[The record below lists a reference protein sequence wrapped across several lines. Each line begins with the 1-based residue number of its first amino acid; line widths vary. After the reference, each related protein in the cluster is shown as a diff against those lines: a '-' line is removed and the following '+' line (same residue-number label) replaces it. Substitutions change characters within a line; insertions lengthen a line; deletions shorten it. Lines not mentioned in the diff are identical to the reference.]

1 MIELKDLNKSFKVGK
16 DHLHAVRDVN
26 LTIDDGDI
34 YGIIGFSGAGKS
46 TLVRC
51 INLLERPTSGSVL
64 IDGVDL
70 TKLGNR
76 ELREARKN
84 IGMIFQQFNLLSQR
98 TVEANIRYPLE
109 LNKTDKSKA
118 DKRVKELLELVDLT
132 EKAKAY
138 PAQLSGGQKQRVAI
152 ARALAS
158 DPKIILCDEATSA
171 LDPIT
176 TRSILDLLKS
186 LNEKLGVTIVVITH
200 EMRVVEQICHHVAVM
215 SDGQIQEKGSVRDV
229 FLKPQSETARK
240 LIEPNEGEG
249 GIRNRENTLRL
260 AFTGDESGD
269 PVISDMTIKCG
280 VMVNILAANTEEI
293 GGKTFGQ
300 MLIELPKDESTRRK
314 IEEYLTGRGIYYEI
328 GKPVETGDSI
338 GDGIDDD
345 AAVSDDA
352 AGDAASDDAGH
363 SLDVQED
370 AQEGAQG
377 DAQGEILKQEEDTLK
392 NEGELV

>member
-1 MIELKDLNKSFKVGK
+1 MIELKDLNKSFKVAK
-16 DHLHAVRDVN
+16 EELHAVRDVN
-26 LTIDDGDI
+26 LTIEDGDI

-70 TKLGNR
+70 TKLNGK

-109 LNKTDKSKA
+109 IGGVSKSDA
-118 DKRVKELLELVDLT
+118 DARVKELLELVDLT

-215 SDGQIQEKGSVRDV
+215 SEGQIMEKGSVHDV

-240 LIEPNEGEG
+240 LIEPSDGQTSLA
-249 GIRNRENTLRL
+249 NRENTLRL

-269 PVISDMTIKCG
+269 PVISDMTLKCG

-300 MLIELPKDESTRRK
+300 MLIELPEDKQTQER
-314 IEEYLTGRGIYYEI
+314 IEQYLQGRGIYYEV
-328 GKPVETGDSI
+328 GKPAESEEASASADPAEREKSKKAI
-338 GDGIDDD
+338 
-345 AAVSDDA
+345 SDKAKD
-352 AGDAASDDAGH
+352 
-363 SLDVQED
+363 E
-370 AQEGAQG
+370 
-377 DAQGEILKQEEDTLK
+377 LKE
-392 NEGELV
+392 EGELI

>member
-1 MIELKDLNKSFKVGK
+1 MIELKDLNKSFKVAK
-16 DHLHAVRDVN
+16 EELHAVRDVN
-26 LTIDDGDI
+26 LTIEDGDI

-70 TKLGNR
+70 TKLNGK

-109 LNKTDKSKA
+109 IGGMNRSDA
-118 DKRVKELLELVDLT
+118 DARVKELLELVDLT

-215 SDGQIQEKGSVRDV
+215 SEGQIMEKGSVHDV

-240 LIEPNEGEG
+240 LIEPSDGQTSLA
-249 GIRNRENTLRL
+249 NRENTLRL

-269 PVISDMTIKCG
+269 PVISDMTLKCG

-300 MLIELPKDESTRRK
+300 MLIELPKDKQTQER
-314 IEEYLTGRGIYYEI
+314 IEQYLQGRGIYYEV
-328 GKPVETGDSI
+328 GKPAESEE
-338 GDGIDDD
+338 
-345 AAVSDDA
+345 
-352 AGDAASDDAGH
+352 ASVRADPAEREKSKKAISNKAKD
-363 SLDVQED
+363 E
-370 AQEGAQG
+370 
-377 DAQGEILKQEEDTLK
+377 LKE
-392 NEGELV
+392 EGELI

>member
-1 MIELKDLNKSFKVGK
+1 MIELKDLNKSFKVAK
-16 DHLHAVRDVN
+16 EELHAVRDVN
-26 LTIDDGDI
+26 LTIEDGDI

-70 TKLGNR
+70 TKLNGK

-109 LNKTDKSKA
+109 IGGVSKSDA
-118 DKRVKELLELVDLT
+118 DARVKELLELVDLT

-215 SDGQIQEKGSVRDV
+215 SEGQIMEKGSVHDV

-240 LIEPNEGEG
+240 LIEPSDGQTSLA
-249 GIRNRENTLRL
+249 NRENTLRL

-269 PVISDMTIKCG
+269 PVISDMTLKCG

-300 MLIELPKDESTRRK
+300 MLIELPKDKQTQER
-314 IEEYLTGRGIYYEI
+314 IEQYLQGRGIYYEV
-328 GKPVETGDSI
+328 GKPAESEEASASADPAEREKSKKAI
-338 GDGIDDD
+338 
-345 AAVSDDA
+345 SDKAKDE
-352 AGDAASDDAGH
+352 
-363 SLDVQED
+363 L
-370 AQEGAQG
+370 
-377 DAQGEILKQEEDTLK
+377 EE
-392 NEGELV
+392 EGELI

>member
-1 MIELKDLNKSFKVGK
+1 MIELKDLNKSFKVAK
-16 DHLHAVRDVN
+16 EELHAVRDVD
-26 LTIDDGDI
+26 LTIEDGDI

-70 TKLGNR
+70 TKLNGK

-109 LNKTDKSKA
+109 IGGVSKSDA
-118 DKRVKELLELVDLT
+118 DARVKELLELVDLT

-200 EMRVVEQICHHVAVM
+200 EMHVVEQICHHVAVM
-215 SDGQIQEKGSVRDV
+215 SEGQIMEKGSVHDV

-240 LIEPNEGEG
+240 LIEPSDGQTSLA
-249 GIRNRENTLRL
+249 NRENTLRL

-269 PVISDMTIKCG
+269 PVISDMTLKCG

-300 MLIELPKDESTRRK
+300 MLIELPKDKQTQER
-314 IEEYLTGRGIYYEI
+314 IEQYLQGRGIYYEVGRPAESEEASASADPAEREKSKKAI
-328 GKPVETGDSI
+328 
-338 GDGIDDD
+338 
-345 AAVSDDA
+345 SDKAKDE
-352 AGDAASDDAGH
+352 
-363 SLDVQED
+363 L
-370 AQEGAQG
+370 
-377 DAQGEILKQEEDTLK
+377 EE
-392 NEGELV
+392 EGELI

>member
-1 MIELKDLNKSFKVGK
+1 
-16 DHLHAVRDVN
+16 
-26 LTIDDGDI
+26 
-34 YGIIGFSGAGKS
+34 
-46 TLVRC
+46 
-51 INLLERPTSGSVL
+51 
-64 IDGVDL
+64 
-70 TKLGNR
+70 
-76 ELREARKN
+76 
-84 IGMIFQQFNLLSQR
+84 MIFQQFNLLSQR

-109 LNKTDKSKA
+109 IGGMNRSDA
-118 DKRVKELLELVDLT
+118 DARVKELLELVDLT

-215 SDGQIQEKGSVRDV
+215 SEGQIMEKGSVHDV

-240 LIEPNEGEG
+240 LIEPSDGQTSLA
-249 GIRNRENTLRL
+249 NRENTLRL

-269 PVISDMTIKCG
+269 PVISDMTLKCG

-300 MLIELPKDESTRRK
+300 MLIELPKDKQTQER
-314 IEEYLTGRGIYYEI
+314 IEQYLQGRGIYYEV
-328 GKPVETGDSI
+328 GKPAQSEEAPTSADRAEHEKSKKAI
-338 GDGIDDD
+338 
-345 AAVSDDA
+345 SDKAKD
-352 AGDAASDDAGH
+352 
-363 SLDVQED
+363 E
-370 AQEGAQG
+370 
-377 DAQGEILKQEEDTLK
+377 LKE
-392 NEGELV
+392 EGELI

>member
-1 MIELKDLNKSFKVGK
+1 M
-16 DHLHAVRDVN
+16 
-26 LTIDDGDI
+26 
-34 YGIIGFSGAGKS
+34 
-46 TLVRC
+46 
-51 INLLERPTSGSVL
+51 
-64 IDGVDL
+64 
-70 TKLGNR
+70 
-76 ELREARKN
+76 
-84 IGMIFQQFNLLSQR
+84 
-98 TVEANIRYPLE
+98 
-109 LNKTDKSKA
+109 SKPDA
-118 DKRVKELLELVDLT
+118 DARVKELLELVDLT

-215 SDGQIQEKGSVRDV
+215 SEGQIMEKGSVHDV

-240 LIEPNEGEG
+240 LIEPSDGQTSLA
-249 GIRNRENTLRL
+249 NRENTLRL

-269 PVISDMTIKCG
+269 PVISDMTLKCG

-300 MLIELPKDESTRRK
+300 MLIELPKDKQTQER
-314 IEEYLTGRGIYYEI
+314 IEQYLQGRGIYYEV
-328 GKPVETGDSI
+328 GRPAESEEASASADPAEREKSKKAT
-338 GDGIDDD
+338 
-345 AAVSDDA
+345 SDKAKD
-352 AGDAASDDAGH
+352 
-363 SLDVQED
+363 E
-370 AQEGAQG
+370 
-377 DAQGEILKQEEDTLK
+377 LKE
-392 NEGELV
+392 EGELI